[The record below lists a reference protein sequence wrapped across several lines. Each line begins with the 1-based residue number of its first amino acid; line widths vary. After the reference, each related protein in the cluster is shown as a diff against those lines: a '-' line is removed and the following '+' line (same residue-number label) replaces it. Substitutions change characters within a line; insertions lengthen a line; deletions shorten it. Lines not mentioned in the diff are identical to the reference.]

1 MDQWTFCEALGP
13 EEGNKVLRSHWE
25 HWITED
31 LIKDL
36 ADREVEIVRLP
47 IGDCTLK
54 QYGPYVGCTDGAE
67 EAVQWA
73 LDMCEKYGIKVLL
86 DVHAVKGSQN
96 GYDNSGLANR
106 TEWLDEDHFEH
117 WSHALGEWMGDWNL
131 EEGHYDNINYD
142 NINWAIDTVDGLLDR
157 YGDHPA
163 LHSIEPVNEPWW
175 SSDMDVLKGFYRD
188 VRNLMREK
196 QPRLTFVFHD
206 SFHFDANLWNDLF
219 EDDDIE
225 NVIMDT
231 HQYLAWWGETPYI
244 GAYCDG
250 YGNNLSHAAD
260 FKYPVWV
267 GEWSLATDVCALW
280 LGGFNDNNT
289 PYAYECDWVE
299 CPATYLPADV
309 GTDFDRSAE
318 MLGPY
323 GSNTLSTIQNGMCP
337 IDSTHYGFDDVNT
350 LGQCLMYILNE
361 NVAGHFLWTARNEL
375 EDRWNYVTSYDNGWI
390 KNSPATE
397 GANFTAFT
405 Q

>member
-1 MDQWTFCEALGP
+1 MDQWTFCEALGA
-13 EEGNKVLRSHWE
+13 EEGNKVLRAHWDA
-25 HWITED
+25 WITED

-47 IGDCTLK
+47 IGDWTLR
-54 QYGPYVGCTDGAE
+54 QYGPYVGCTDGADDYVE
-67 EAVQWA
+67 WL
-73 LDMCEKYGIKVLL
+73 LDTADKYGIKVLL

-96 GYDNSGLANR
+96 GFDNSGLANQ

-117 WSHALGEWMGDWNL
+117 WSHAFGEWMGVWNDP
-131 EEGHYDNINYD
+131 EGHYDSINYD
-142 NINWAIDTVDGLLDR
+142 NIQWAIDTIDGLLDR
-157 YGDHPA
+157 WGDKPA

-175 SSDMDVLKGFYRD
+175 CSDLDVLKQFYRD

-219 EDDDIE
+219 EDDDID

-231 HQYLAWWGETPYI
+231 HQYLAWWGAQENV
-244 GAYCDG
+244 GQYCDG
-250 YGNNLSHAAD
+250 YGPMMDNAKN

-299 CPATYLPADV
+299 CPYTYLDDQT
-309 GTDFDRSAE
+309 GTDFDRTAP

-323 GSNTLSTIQNGMCP
+323 GSNTLSTVQYGMCP
-337 IDSTHYGFDDVNT
+337 KDSTFYDDADVMT
-350 LGQCLMYILNE
+350 LGQCLMYIFNDT
-361 NVAGHFLWTARNEL
+361 VAGHFLWTARNEL
-375 EDRWNYVTSYDNGWI
+375 EDRWNYVTSYDKGWI
-390 KNSPATE
+390 KNTAYTE
-397 GANFTAFT
+397 HAEFTAA